1 MNSKSKLNELKNK
14 LLEKSQK
21 NNVLKEAS
29 ENFNLDN
36 KVDNFIDW
44 YQKNMVNDRYTNIG
58 KFYKPND
65 MRNFIEKVAVWYEL
79 RYPDYEINKMMPGSS
94 YDNVDV
100 NDIMFKNNNYIN
112 EAYNKNSDVRNID
125 WKEFYNPTVFINS
138 LPWSERYLF
147 TNAKYKDVVYIN
159 VSQLNAH
166 LHLTPDGIVEEAE
179 DVENYTK
186 HKFKDDEL
194 KGMHIKD
201 VVKLFKEK
209 GIYLPYKNDLEKTIK
224 EVDNWN
230 YQKEE
235 MLNCVMYRLI
245 ERGGN
250 RVGPRRAFLFAKE
263 FSRNIDIPM
272 MYGVDYSDPGHKFIF
287 HIYYFRNILPSNE
300 KTIIIEDISESR
312 IIKENNLSST
322 ADLFRK
328 KSVMFNG
335 REFSCFRGGGLN
347 DMTILFGKY
356 NCLTYFYELL
366 KAHFDDYFKSV
377 IADD

>member
-1 MNSKSKLNELKNK
+1 MQGIPTSLNFVSCSVIKPSSNALSRYGTAQELH
-14 LLEKSQK
+14 LLFQVFFTVGALLS
-21 NNVLKEAS
+21 L
-29 ENFNLDN
+29 
-36 KVDNFIDW
+36 
-44 YQKNMVNDRYTNIG
+44 
-58 KFYKPND
+58 
-65 MRNFIEKVAVWYEL
+65 
-79 RYPDYEINKMMPGSS
+79 SS
-94 YDNVDV
+94 PH
-100 NDIMFKNNNYIN
+100 IKQT
-112 EAYNKNSDVRNID
+112 
-125 WKEFYNPTVFINS
+125 TVFINS

-272 MYGVDYSDPGHKFIF
+272 MYGVDYSDPGLLNFINEYINAGGSKDLLCCSGYLSRSNKFEKLEISSIAEI
-287 HIYYFRNILPSNE
+287 HDRLTKEQNIIDE
-300 KTIIIEDISESR
+300 R
-312 IIKENNLSST
+312 IKRLK
-322 ADLFRK
+322 LRK
-328 KSVMFNG
+328 
-335 REFSCFRGGGLN
+335 
-347 DMTILFGKY
+347 
-356 NCLTYFYELL
+356 
-366 KAHFDDYFKSV
+366 
-377 IADD
+377 

>member
-29 ENFNLDN
+29 ENFNLNN

-94 YDNVDV
+94 YESMDI

-166 LHLTPDGIVEEAE
+166 LHLTSDGIVEEAE

-272 MYGVDYSDPGHKFIF
+272 MYGVDYSDPGLLNFINEYINAGGSKDLLCCSGYLSRSNKF
-287 HIYYFRNILPSNE
+287 E
-300 KTIIIEDISESR
+300 KLEISSIAEIHDRLTKEKNAIDER
-312 IIKENNLSST
+312 IKRLK
-322 ADLFRK
+322 LRK
-328 KSVMFNG
+328 
-335 REFSCFRGGGLN
+335 
-347 DMTILFGKY
+347 
-356 NCLTYFYELL
+356 
-366 KAHFDDYFKSV
+366 
-377 IADD
+377 